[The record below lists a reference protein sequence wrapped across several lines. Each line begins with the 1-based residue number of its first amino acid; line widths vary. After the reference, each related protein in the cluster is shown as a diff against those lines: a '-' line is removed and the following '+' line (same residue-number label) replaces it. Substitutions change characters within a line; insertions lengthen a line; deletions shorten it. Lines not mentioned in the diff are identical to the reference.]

1 MLRNL
6 RKLRRRMRMTL
17 AGVNSISLTTER
29 LAAAAAGF
37 VLAAILRPAR
47 RREAAGASSA
57 ALNKKLLAWGESE
70 YA

>member
-29 LAAAAAGF
+29 LAAAA
-37 VLAAILRPAR
+37 PA
-47 RREAAGASSA
+47 S
-57 ALNKKLLAWGESE
+57 
-70 YA
+70 Y